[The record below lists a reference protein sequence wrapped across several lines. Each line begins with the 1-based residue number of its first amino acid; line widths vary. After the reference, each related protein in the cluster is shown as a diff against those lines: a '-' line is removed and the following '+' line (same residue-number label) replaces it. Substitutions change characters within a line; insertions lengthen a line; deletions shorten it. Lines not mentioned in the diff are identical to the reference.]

1 MWPTRK
7 RWKKWIC
14 SVWGRW
20 RGSGVTTCQC
30 KTELLQGA
38 AKGRDRSRGR
48 SFISKATPTLSS
60 SNFCSTAWQ
69 GQPCYRKRR
78 EWQWDGAEQAVQ
90 SIYGSPGTSPI
101 ASMSSSHTH
110 TLRSASLPS
119 EALPSPLI
127 SWQPSRGSGSSLLV
141 ASAGVYVQE
150 ERRDSDSQHRQTRA
164 EVTAE
169 PARSHRQ
176 LLLATA
182 GMKCHHLRMSFI
194 PFNSDGYVLGALCY
208 YSAFFFP
215 EEVCHFLGSFKGCL

>member
-1 MWPTRK
+1 MVLSRLC
-7 RWKKWIC
+7 RAYMD
-14 SVWGRW
+14 
-20 RGSGVTTCQC
+20 
-30 KTELLQGA
+30 LQEHPPPLP
-38 AKGRDRSRGR
+38 RC
-48 SFISKATPTLSS
+48 LH
-60 SNFCSTAWQ
+60 
-69 GQPCYRKRR
+69 
-78 EWQWDGAEQAVQ
+78 
-90 SIYGSPGTSPI
+90 
-101 ASMSSSHTH
+101 HTH

-208 YSAFFFP
+208 YTAFFFSRRSLP
-215 EEVCHFLGSFKGCL
+215 FPWFL

>member
-30 KTELLQGA
+30 KTELLQRA

-48 SFISKATPTLSS
+48 SLISKATPTLSS

-90 SIYGSPGTSPI
+90 SMYGSPGTSPI

-127 SWQPSRGSGSSLLV
+127 SWQPSSAQEAACWWPLLGFMCKKSAVIQALSTDRPELKSLLNRCDLI
-141 ASAGVYVQE
+141 AS
-150 ERRDSDSQHRQTRA
+150 S
-164 EVTAE
+164 
-169 PARSHRQ
+169 
-176 LLLATA
+176 
-182 GMKCHHLRMSFI
+182 C
-194 PFNSDGYVLGALCY
+194 
-208 YSAFFFP
+208 
-215 EEVCHFLGSFKGCL
+215 